1 MSIFRKLINLLRNP
15 LILHRRKPHKPLLIH
30 IQPQRVHRRDPHID
44 PQVKL
49 IPIDQVRVIHIMG
62 HHVALPVP
70 GDLGGV
76 VDEEDAFSL
85 GRG

>member
-1 MSIFRKLINLLRNP
+1 MRIFRKLINRLRNP
-15 LILHRRKPHKPLLIH
+15 LILNCRKPDKPLLIH
-30 IQPQRVHRRDPHID
+30 IKPQRVHRRDPHID

-49 IPIDQVRVIHIMG
+49 VTIDQVRVIHIMG

-70 GDLGGV
+70 GDLGRG
-76 VDEEDAFSL
+76 VDEEDALTL